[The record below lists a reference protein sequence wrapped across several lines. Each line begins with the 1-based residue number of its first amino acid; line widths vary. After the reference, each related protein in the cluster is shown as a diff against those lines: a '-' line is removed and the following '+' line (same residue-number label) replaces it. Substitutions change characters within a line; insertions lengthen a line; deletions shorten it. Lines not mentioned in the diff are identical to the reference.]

1 MGPVSALLTA
11 WVATIPSFA
20 APFLVATVGLIINE
34 RAGVMNLGVEGIM
47 AVAAVVAVMI
57 SLSGGDV
64 PLALLGAVGAG
75 LALTVMFAFMAV
87 VLRVDQVL
95 SGLVTFAM
103 GIGVSGFLGDGFQNQ
118 PIGGLSALPAG
129 WFGWLP
135 HVLAGVLDQDPLTY
149 ASFVAAALV
158 WFVIERTDLGLRLRA
173 VGEDAPAADAAGV
186 SVFWMRIGAVMAG
199 GALCGLAGAHLS
211 LVGSHLWVDDMVAG
225 RGWIAVAMVTLSRWN
240 ALRAIAAALLFG
252 AVEALVPQL
261 LSSGLNVPVYLI
273 EMSPYLAT
281 LGYLLVAGLF
291 RGGADAQP
299 ADLAR
304 PYLREERR

>member
-1 MGPVSALLTA
+1 MGFWTA
-11 WVATIPSFA
+11 WAGTVPGFA
-20 APFLVATVGLIINE
+20 APFLFATIGLIINE

-47 AVAAVVAVMI
+47 AVAAVVAVI
-57 SLSGGDV
+57 VSVSGGGV
-64 PLALLGAVGAG
+64 GLAVLGGCGAG
-75 LALTVMFAFMAV
+75 VLLTVLFAFMAV

-95 SGLVTFAM
+95 AGLVTFAM
-103 GIGVSGFLGDGFQNQ
+103 GIGVSGFLGDAFENQ
-118 PIGGLSALPAG
+118 PIAGLSPLPAS
-129 WFGWLP
+129 WFGWMP
-135 HVLAGVLDQDPLTY
+135 KILAGILDQDLLTY
-149 ASFVAAALV
+149 AAFVAAIGI

-173 VGEDAPAADAAGV
+173 TGEDAPAADAAGV
-186 SVFWMRIGAVMAG
+186 SVVWMRIGAVLVG
-199 GALCGLAGAHLS
+199 GAFCGLAGTHLS
-211 LVGSHLWVDDMVAG
+211 LVDSHLWVDDMVAG

-281 LGYLLVAGLF
+281 LAYLLIAGYF
-291 RGGADAQP
+291 QTSADAQP